1 MRLMQQTAT
10 DEPPT
15 PEQSAARADA
25 SSEAQVRATR
35 LPNGLRSLG
44 HRDYRIFFSTQLFS
58 LTGTWMQTL
67 AQSWLV
73 LSLTNS
79 PAALGLVGVF
89 QFGPTLLL
97 GLPAGVF
104 VDRVP
109 KRYLL
114 IATQICFAI
123 ITALLALQLER
134 GELQLWQ
141 IYAAALG
148 LGIFSAFDMP
158 ARQAFVVDLVGPDDL
173 MNGIALNSALF
184 NTSRIVGPALAG
196 LLLSSFGPGICFVLN
211 SLSYIPVII
220 GLLLMR
226 TMGLPRNVS
235 EGSPVERLREGL
247 AYSLKTRA
255 VLLPI
260 ILAGLMALFGMN
272 FNVWAPLLAKDAFD
286 IGASG
291 FGLLMSSLG
300 VGSLTGALILA
311 FTGRRPSPKMLVT
324 TALAF
329 GLLEI
334 ALAVSA
340 KVGAPPLVA
349 MALMVGVGF
358 TMTSTMT
365 QANTTVQ
372 TNTPDAM
379 RGRVMSIYLTVFA
392 GGTPIG
398 DALAGAFSEHWGV
411 AIAIA
416 IGGAV
421 VAVVAVLISRQLAR
435 ADRSLPEPAV
445 T

>member
-1 MRLMQQTAT
+1 MQRTNASAT
-10 DEPPT
+10 RDRAPSSPDVS
-15 PEQSAARADA
+15 PEAPVTRS
-25 SSEAQVRATR
+25 R
-35 LPNGLRSLG
+35 LPNGLRSLA
-44 HRDYRIFFSTQLFS
+44 HRDYRIFFGTQLFS

-104 VDRVP
+104 IDRVP

-114 IATQICFAI
+114 IVTQIFFAI

-134 GELQLWQ
+134 GQLQLWQ

-148 LGIFSAFDMP
+148 LGVVSAFDMP
-158 ARQAFVVDLVGPDDL
+158 ARQAFVVDLVGRDDL

-196 LLLSSFGPGICFVLN
+196 LLLSHFGPGICFVLN
-211 SLSYIPVII
+211 SVSYIPVII
-220 GLLLMR
+220 GLLMMR
-226 TMGLPRNVS
+226 ALGLPRGDLGNA
-235 EGSPVERLREGL
+235 SPVERLREGL
-247 AYSLKTRA
+247 RYVRTSRA

-260 ILAGLMALFGMN
+260 ILAGLMAVFGMN
-272 FNVWAPLLAKDAFD
+272 FNVWAPLLARDAFD
-286 IGASG
+286 IGAGG

-311 FTGRRPSPKMLVT
+311 FTGRRPSPRMLVT

-329 GLLEI
+329 GVLEL
-334 ALAVSA
+334 ALALA
-340 KVGAPPLVA
+340 AGMGAPPLLA

-365 QANTTVQ
+365 QANSTVQ

-398 DALAGAFSEHWGV
+398 DALAGAFSDLWGV

-421 VAVVAVLISRQLAR
+421 VAAVALLIARQLPR
-435 ADRSLPEPAV
+435 AEEALLPES
-445 T
+445 